1 MVPGLGWDWFFF
13 LFSFSG
19 RSWFGC
25 RDVFPSS
32 DCYLY
37 RCTCR
42 YGYILHDGQR
52 NWVQLCIDSATYY
65 VCVRLLIL
73 VAITGHVTWM
83 LQLFFLWPECYNL
96 GLQAKTKWKNSIY
109 DGRFHCKILNC
120 QGCSTATVSAKCVFL
135 LEYVMGR
142 LGLGWRYSSLM
153 LRLIWEKDSLFRGQ
167 VRFVWESSKSLYK
180 ERRCIDL
187 LKQELEGKSFIKV
200 GPQLYFG

>member
-1 MVPGLGWDWFFF
+1 MIWMSGCVSKLWLLPVPLHVPIWIYTPRWTEE
-13 LFSFSG
+13 L
-19 RSWFGC
+19 
-25 RDVFPSS
+25 SS
-32 DCYLY
+32 IVHRFCDL
-37 RCTCR
+37 
-42 YGYILHDGQR
+42 L
-52 NWVQLCIDSATYY
+52 
-65 VCVRLLIL
+65 CVR
-73 VAITGHVTWM
+73 AIAYFSRDHWSCDLNATTF
-83 LQLFFLWPECYNL
+83 FFLWPECYNL